1 MLSTINGATEVYL
14 ILGDPVEQVRAPES
28 FNLIF
33 ATLGINAVL
42 VPVQV
47 AAADVQDFVRAAFS
61 ARNIKG
67 LFLTIPHKS
76 LVMDMLDVCS
86 ELGRLAGAV
95 NAVRCD
101 AQGRLVGDLFDGEGL
116 VESLNAFNIAYTG
129 KRVLILGAGGGAA
142 AIAASLISPAS
153 RVSRGAA
160 AEVALYDP
168 TRGKAQMLAERLAWA
183 APGRVVSVDSND
195 PAGFDVVVNA
205 SPLGLYATDPMPCDV
220 SRMAPHAALVD
231 ILMKNQPSP
240 VVRAARSRGLVA
252 QPGFEMMIRQGALY
266 LDFFGL
272 HEAAQAVQR
281 DSDFIR
287 QQIYP
292 AVLRD
297 EIAIFM
303 A

>member
-76 LVMDMLDVCS
+76 LVMEMLDVCS

-129 KRVLILGAGGGAA
+129 KRVLILGAGGGAT

-183 APGRVVSVDSND
+183 APGRVVSVGSND

-272 HEAAQAVQR
+272 HEAARAVQR

-297 EIAIFM
+297 EIAISM